1 MNMENLF
8 SLIQTRRSVRTY
20 DAAPLKPEHREAIAS
35 FMADIPTPWGITPEF
50 RLLEAA
56 EHGLKS
62 PVLAGEKLYFAA
74 KLQRGPHAEE
84 ALGYAFEKLVLYAWS
99 LGIGT
104 VWLGGTLNRDAFQKA
119 MDLGPGEFMPCAS
132 PLGYPAKKPSLR
144 ESLMRKCVGADTRLP
159 FGELFFD
166 GDFGRPMSPEAAGAL
181 ARPLEAVRLAPSA
194 VNKQPWRAAVLDG
207 AVHFYLKRT
216 KGLAGDASTGDLQKI
231 DLGIALCHFALMAE
245 EEGLKPSLFLD
256 DPSTGTETDM
266 EYIASYRVA
275 L

>member
-1 MNMENLF
+1 MSMENRF

-20 DAAPLKPEHREAIAS
+20 DASPLKPEHREAIAA

-50 RLLEAA
+50 RLLEAK

-62 PVLAGEKLYFAA
+62 PVVTGESLYFAA
-74 KLQRGPHAEE
+74 KLPREPHAEE

-104 VWLGGTLNRDAFQKA
+104 VWLGGTLNREAFQKA
-119 MDLGPGEFMPCAS
+119 MDLGTGEFMPCAS

-144 ESLMRKCVGADTRLP
+144 ETLMRKGVGADTRLP
-159 FGELFFD
+159 FGELFFSR
-166 GDFGRPMSPEAAGAL
+166 DFGHPLSPEAAGAL

-194 VNKQPWRAAVLDG
+194 VNKQPWRSVMLDG
-207 AVHFYLKRT
+207 TVHFYLKRT

-245 EEGLKPSLFLD
+245 EEGLKPSFILD
-256 DPSTGTETDM
+256 DPDLDTETEM